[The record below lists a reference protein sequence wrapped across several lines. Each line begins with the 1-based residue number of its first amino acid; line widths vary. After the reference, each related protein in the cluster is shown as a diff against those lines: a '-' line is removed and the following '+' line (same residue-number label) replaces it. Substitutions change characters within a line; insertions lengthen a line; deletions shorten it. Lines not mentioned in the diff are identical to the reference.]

1 MKHLCIK
8 IVRATQVDVYFSDSR
23 QPMGAVVSHRKND
36 EEEIKL
42 EKSKIRIG
50 PSGQL

>member
-1 MKHLCIK
+1 MY
-8 IVRATQVDVYFSDSR
+8 VSDSR

-36 EEEIKL
+36 EEEIKQGKN
-42 EKSKIRIG
+42 EIRMG